1 MKNDELNK
9 FLMSINGAI
18 ELWMVIF
25 NGFKAQGLCDDDAL
39 KHTKELM
46 YVAMTAKGENN
57 DI

>member
-9 FLMSINGAI
+9 FLMSTNGAI

-39 KHTKELM
+39 KHTKEFV
-46 YVAMTAKGENN
+46 YVATMAKGENN
-57 DI
+57 DV